1 MDVHEGLVTQNIA
14 DIAANKSQIASNQS
28 QIASLGAD
36 VYSLR
41 SGIAATLATAGMPMA
56 PGKGWGMS
64 VGVGSYESESA
75 IAAGLTFAGEKVNF
89 KFAAGNSGGETTL
102 SAGAAWNF

>member
-1 MDVHEGLVTQNIA
+1 
-14 DIAANKSQIASNQS
+14 
-28 QIASLGAD
+28 
-36 VYSLR
+36 
-41 SGIAATLATAGMPMA
+41 MPMA

-89 KFAAGNSGGETTL
+89 KFAAGNSGGELHCQQVLLGTSTL
-102 SAGAAWNF
+102 SDTKGRLYAGLFCAH